1 MFVLTLADQPDGVYS
16 VYDEEDKK
24 VIPIFQLEDD
34 ADRYLLQ
41 LQENISYPNNP
52 NFYIMDLGKGRR
64 KYSPLR
70 ILQEAAYDLN
80 NEDLMIMSDKQFK
93 DMIDHVKKEI
103 K

>member
-1 MFVLTLADQPDGVYS
+1 
-16 VYDEEDKK
+16 
-24 VIPIFQLEDD
+24 
-34 ADRYLLQ
+34 
-41 LQENISYPNNP
+41 
-52 NFYIMDLGKGRR
+52 MDLGKGRR